1 MTPSTSNILPFPTR
15 TPSSVP
21 LPPVQDK
28 HPVPAG
34 NKLDADER
42 ADYVASIV
50 HATIGFAKR
59 KGRRIESLPPQL
71 RGWLHGLCELGD
83 PTCLTVR
90 DWLEG
95 NPGFMAL
102 SSAEGA

>member
-1 MTPSTSNILPFPTR
+1 MTPSTSNILPFPNR

-34 NKLDADER
+34 DKVDADER

-50 HATIGFAKR
+50 RSTIGFARR

-71 RGWLHGLCELGD
+71 RVWLLELCELGD
-83 PTCLTVR
+83 PTCVVVR
-90 DWLEG
+90 AWLDG
-95 NPGFMAL
+95 NPVFTDL
-102 SSAEGA
+102 SSQEGA

>member
-1 MTPSTSNILPFPTR
+1 MTPRASNILSFPTR
-15 TPSSVP
+15 TTPSVL

-28 HPVPAG
+28 HPVPEG
-34 NKLDADER
+34 DKLDADER

-50 HATIGFAKR
+50 RSAIGFARR

-71 RGWLHGLCELGD
+71 RAWLLRLCEQGD

-90 DWLEG
+90 RWLDG
-95 NPGFMAL
+95 NPDFNGR
-102 SSAEGA
+102 SSAEDV

>member
-1 MTPSTSNILPFPTR
+1 MTPSTSNILAFPTR

-34 NKLDADER
+34 DKLDADKR

-50 HATIGFAKR
+50 RSTIGFAKR

-71 RGWLHGLCELGD
+71 RVWLLEQCELGD
-83 PTCLTVR
+83 PTCLVVR
-90 DWLEG
+90 GWLDG
-95 NPGFMAL
+95 NPGFTDL
-102 SSAEGA
+102 SSQEGA